1 MVIMSNRYLSFDG
14 CRPMRTLILRVFCS
28 ATSFTFRFRIK
39 ELLKDRQAMYLVE
52 LDGPKTRSVV
62 VQIMGE

>member
-1 MVIMSNRYLSFDG
+1 
-14 CRPMRTLILRVFCS
+14 MRTLILRVFCS
-28 ATSFTFRFRIK
+28 AASFTFDSRIK